1 MMASRNKEKG
11 LGRRWAGR
19 VVAAGLSSGVLLLG
33 PTAFVGAAQ
42 QTGAAK
48 QPAPAQR
55 PAPGVTDTNAYPFQ
69 QALDELNG
77 RQTAAPAVPSVSAV
91 RSQAASS
98 TASAPRSVSVASPRA
113 QSSAGL
119 HMAVMAPPAAPLSA
133 SAEKALLMADAAKA
147 ESAMPEAGRDGR
159 VTYTFG
165 AGLPTVVTSP
175 MHISIVELEPGE
187 TMTSEPAIGD
197 SVRWELMPGSSG
209 KGASLQPL
217 IMLKPHSSGLDTN
230 LVVTTDKRTYYLR
243 VVSRES
249 EYMARIGFS
258 YKEDEDAKWAR
269 FVADQQKAKLDREN
283 AQVVTPMVGD
293 AIDKLNFDYDIKGG
307 NPVVRP
313 LRVMDDGAKT
323 YITMPEAVLHQDLP
337 ALVVENP
344 KIKGEKGQEIVN
356 YRVKGNLYIVDRIFD
371 RAALVLGSGKSVT
384 KVELHRRALLSGG
397 K

>member
-1 MMASRNKEKG
+1 MTARGKSTDF
-11 LGRRWAGR
+11 GRRWTGR

-33 PTAFVGAAQ
+33 PTAYVGAAQ
-42 QTGAAK
+42 QTGAS
-48 QPAPAQR
+48 QQTAPAAKTS
-55 PAPGVTDTNAYPFQ
+55 PAVTDTNAYPFQ
-69 QALDELNG
+69 KALDELNG
-77 RQTAAPAVPSVSAV
+77 RQTAAPAVPSVSAA
-91 RSQAASS
+91 RSQAARS
-98 TASAPRSVSVASPRA
+98 TVVAPRPASSPRA
-113 QSSAGL
+113 QSSSAVHL
-119 HMAVMAPPAAPLSA
+119 AVMAPPAAPLSS
-133 SAEKALLMADAAKA
+133 SAEKALAMADAAKA

-197 SVRWELMPGSSG
+197 SVRWELLPGSSG

-217 IMLKPHSSGLDTN
+217 IMLKPHLSGLDTN

-269 FVADQQKAKLDREN
+269 FVADQQKAKAERET

-293 AIDKLNFDYDIKGG
+293 AIDKLNFDYDLKGG
-307 NPVVRP
+307 NAVVRP

-371 RAALVLGSGKSVT
+371 RAALVIGSGKAVT
-384 KVELHRRALLSGG
+384 KVEIQRRAALSGG